1 MAFFFSKTAGSDYG
15 NLSPLQVT
23 FGPGSVGG
31 IATQSVVVEI
41 IGDTV
46 GERDE
51 TFFLHVIPAMSEY
64 DDGLTMMF
72 TILDDDRKFSK
83 GCSSQTSKLL

>member
-1 MAFFFSKTAGSDYG
+1 M
-15 NLSPLQVT
+15 T

-41 IGDTV
+41 IGDSI
-46 GERDE
+46 GESDE
-51 TFFLHVIPAMSEY
+51 TFFLHVMPTMSEY
-64 DDGLTMMF
+64 DDGLTVMF

-83 GCSSQTSKLL
+83 GCSLQISSSHY

>member
-1 MAFFFSKTAGSDYG
+1 M
-15 NLSPLQVT
+15 T

-41 IGDTV
+41 IGDTI
-46 GERDE
+46 GEGNE
-51 TFFLHVIPAMSEY
+51 TFFLHVIPAMPEY

-72 TILDDDRKFSK
+72 TILNDDRKFSK
-83 GCSSQTSKLL
+83 GFRLQISKLL

>member
-1 MAFFFSKTAGSDYG
+1 M
-15 NLSPLQVT
+15 T

-31 IATQSVVVEI
+31 ITNRSVFMQI
-41 IGDTV
+41 IGDTI
-46 GERDE
+46 GEGNE
-51 TFFLHVIPAMSEY
+51 TFFLYVMPAMPEY

-83 GCSSQTSKLL
+83 GFSLQISKLL